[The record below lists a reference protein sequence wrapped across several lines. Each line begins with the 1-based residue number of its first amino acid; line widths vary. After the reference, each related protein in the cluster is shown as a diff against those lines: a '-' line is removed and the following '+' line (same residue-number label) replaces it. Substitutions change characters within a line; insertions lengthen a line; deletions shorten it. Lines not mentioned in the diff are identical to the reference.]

1 MKGKRPGDQA
11 RISHQPPA
19 AAVDT
24 GMSTALR
31 SVGLLAVALTT
42 APVPSVATPCIHTRL
57 RRLATEPG
65 EKFGPVLGGQAVI
78 EGVMMKG
85 TERFAVAVRKASGE
99 IRVKEFP
106 IAPSP
111 GRERVSRL
119 PLIRGVVTMGA
130 MLVIG
135 YRALRYSADE
145 AMEDAEAADRGS
157 RAAPRAEQGKRGSA
171 LAMAGALA
179 LALLL
184 GIGLFFLLPLLAA
197 RGVAGLLPALS
208 GRMAFNLVD
217 GLLRVLAFVG
227 YVAAIAVMN
236 DIRRIFQ
243 YHGAEHKVVNAYER
257 KAELTPASVA
267 AHSNLHPRCGTSFL
281 LFVMVISVA
290 VFSLIPHDSSLA
302 AKALMRILL
311 LSAIAGI
318 SYEALR
324 LSARRSGSAVFRALV
339 APGMLLQR
347 LTTREPDLSQ
357 IEVAI
362 ASFRRVVPAA
372 EVEACL
378 VG

>member
-1 MKGKRPGDQA
+1 MTGKRQ
-11 RISHQPPA
+11 
-19 AAVDT
+19 
-24 GMSTALR
+24 
-31 SVGLLAVALTT
+31 
-42 APVPSVATPCIHTRL
+42 
-57 RRLATEPG
+57 E
-65 EKFGPVLGGQAVI
+65 PVLGGQAVI

-99 IRVKEFP
+99 IRVKDFA
-106 IAPSP
+106 IAASP
-111 GRERVSRL
+111 ARERMSRL
-119 PLIRGVVTMGA
+119 PVLRGIATMAA

-145 AMEDAEAADRGS
+145 AIEDAEAADRGQT
-157 RAAPRAEQGKRGSA
+157 AAPGAAAEKGGGG
-171 LAMAGALA
+171 LAMAGALG
-179 LALLL
+179 LALVL

-197 RGVAGLLPALS
+197 RGIAALLPPLS

-217 GLLRVLAFVG
+217 GFLRVLAFVG
-227 YVAAIAVMN
+227 YVAGISAMK

-257 KAELTPASVA
+257 KAGLTPAAVA
-267 AHSNLHPRCGTSFL
+267 LQSNLHPRCGTSFL
-281 LFVMVISVA
+281 LFVMAVSVV

-311 LSAIAGI
+311 LPAIAGI

-324 LSARRSGSAVFRALV
+324 LSARRSRSPVFRALV

-362 ASFRRVVPAA
+362 ASFRRVVPPNDA
-372 EVEACL
+372 EACL